1 MKNDLPGNLNLRRL
15 EALTDGVFA
24 IAMTLLVLT
33 IDIPDKDLNLSG
45 EALHQVL
52 LSQLNQLSTYVISFV
67 LLAMFWII
75 NNRQLIYLKSTTHK
89 HIWINVGTLV
99 FICLVPF
106 TTSLKGDF
114 PDDWMA
120 SLYFNLNMLI
130 IAVLYLFHW
139 NYAFGSKKLAKEN
152 IGDVIFS
159 RGKQNTIAF
168 IVVSVIAVGLSF
180 VIADESAYVYLLVP
194 LTKFFIRKKK

>member
-89 HIWINVGTLV
+89 HIWINIGTLV